1 LRTVQA
7 GNSGLKIAALN
18 GVEQFFQNE
27 AARFRHFN
35 NHEVHMGVELAVFP
49 ASFILL
55 PETQAKGIILAG
67 LLLMGDSVQR
77 HATADA
83 QRIRPAFADSG
94 FGIRIGIPV
103 SSLSSNYL
111 EGNC

>member
-1 LRTVQA
+1 
-7 GNSGLKIAALN
+7 
-18 GVEQFFQNE
+18 
-27 AARFRHFN
+27 
-35 NHEVHMGVELAVFP
+35 MGVELAVFP

-83 QRIRPAFADSG
+83 QRRPAFADSG

-103 SSLSSNYL
+103 SSLSSNCL
-111 EGNC
+111 EENC